1 MLKKLKRLIAQKR
14 AITKDSPR
22 EEIVKYKESAWK
34 SSKMADYYAREV
46 ESFIFDSVTTD
57 LFTADIDASAKVLD
71 VGAGTGRLSFA
82 FAAKGCEVVAL
93 DISKSMLSHI
103 DSRVGDLKITT
114 IEASAFDLPFEDE
127 SFDAVVSMDV
137 DIHFPNWEEILAEKT
152 RVCRSGGHIILSA
165 LSKENAELLNNKDYR
180 SYGVRDFFTR
190 EFAVFLSNDEIAQ
203 VAKKYGLAVE
213 AITPYNFLALN
224 SMLGYALD
232 AEEARKF
239 SELYSKAMSSPEF
252 RSIISA
258 FEANIV
264 RSLPPSVTV
273 SKIVRFKKT

>member
-1 MLKKLKRLIAQKR
+1 MLKQLKRLIANR
-14 AITKDSPR
+14 REITKDSSR
-22 EEIVKYKESAWK
+22 EEIIKYKEEAWK

-46 ESFIFDSVTTD
+46 ESFIFNSVTVD

-71 VGAGTGRLSFA
+71 VGAGTGRLSFS
-82 FAAKGCEVVAL
+82 FATKGCEVVAL

-103 DSRVGDLKITT
+103 DSRVDGLKITT
-114 IEASAFDLPFEDE
+114 IEASAFDLPFEDD

-137 DIHFPNWEEILAEKT
+137 DIHFPNWEDILAEKA

-180 SYGVRDFFTR
+180 SFGVKDFFTR
-190 EFAVFLSNDEIAQ
+190 DYSVFLSNDEIAQ
-203 VAKKYGLAVE
+203 VAKKYGLTVE
-213 AITPYNFLALN
+213 AITPHNFLALN

-264 RSLPPSVTV
+264 RGLPPSVTV